1 MVFKIWAL
9 GCSTAATIRLGR
21 LVIISHDLFGV
32 KGLFSD
38 FMVKPKSGQHF
49 KIDFLPDQ
57 KNYDKENF
65 KWRNQSS
72 LRVSISSNG
81 LVQTSLTRGKTNQAR
96 LDI

>member
-21 LVIISHDLFGV
+21 LVIISHDLLGV

-49 KIDFLPDQ
+49 KIDF
-57 KNYDKENF
+57 F
-65 KWRNQSS
+65 
-72 LRVSISSNG
+72 
-81 LVQTSLTRGKTNQAR
+81 
-96 LDI
+96 